1 MCDKDCQITG
11 NKSASKQA
19 SGSGEITSPT
29 IKNDLADIK
38 AAMTEMMSS
47 FKTELLSHVNE
58 SISQVYQDF
67 EQAAEQEVQEDS
79 ASVPEA
85 DPFPDHSEDTLVDKI
100 ANFAKDRGSQSPT
113 DFSENKVFKT
123 IVEQFVLG

>member
-11 NKSASKQA
+11 DKSASKQA
-19 SGSGEITSPT
+19 SGSDEITSPT

-47 FKTELLSHVNE
+47 FKTELLSHVNA

-67 EQAAEQEVQEDS
+67 EQAAEQAKKFRTTVLVSLKLTHCQNTARIIS
-79 ASVPEA
+79 LIKSQ
-85 DPFPDHSEDTLVDKI
+85 TL
-100 ANFAKDRGSQSPT
+100 P
-113 DFSENKVFKT
+113 KT
-123 IVEQFVLG
+123 RVHNRKQI